1 MSEEI
6 STASHLSVAMTTTGM
21 TQITRGN
28 AVISSSPRG
37 IEFYFQI
44 AVLMIGVVGT
54 AANALILYALVAAK
68 EHKTQVLI
76 VHQNALDLFTSF
88 FMIVT
93 YTIRLCNIHVS
104 GSVGYWLC
112 VVIHSECL
120 VGWGTFASAINLA
133 AITVERYLRVVYSV
147 WSKTKLRSWMIYSAM
162 ATAWII
168 SFIYNI
174 AVMFP
179 TSDVIDGVCYAY
191 AIWKNQAA
199 RMLYFIWNFLSF
211 YVIVLFIFVFCYWR
225 IVLVI
230 RRQASVMANHA
241 ASGSSAVQ
249 NQLNQIQSNV
259 TKTMILVSVCYA
271 IAWLPHYID
280 FLIVSLHP
288 HPIPFDGAF
297 YAAVLWAYSYMCI
310 NPFIYATKLDPV
322 RQILLRLIPCKKT
335 SEQVAG
341 SAA

>member
-1 MSEEI
+1 
-6 STASHLSVAMTTTGM
+6 
-21 TQITRGN
+21 
-28 AVISSSPRG
+28 
-37 IEFYFQI
+37 
-44 AVLMIGVVGT
+44 
-54 AANALILYALVAAK
+54 
-68 EHKTQVLI
+68 
-76 VHQNALDLFTSF
+76 
-88 FMIVT
+88 
-93 YTIRLCNIHVS
+93 
-104 GSVGYWLC
+104 
-112 VVIHSECL
+112 
-120 VGWGTFASAINLA
+120 
-133 AITVERYLRVVYSV
+133 
-147 WSKTKLRSWMIYSAM
+147 
-162 ATAWII
+162 
-168 SFIYNI
+168 
-174 AVMFP
+174 MFP

-341 SAA
+341 SAAWPIWRSVWVWQAVIDTNLKTDSVRTLKKDMVESCNCTCIVVYVVFTLLC